1 VPGGDGGGRS
11 RVFWTAGEEAA
22 LSPVIGG
29 AVQQIVARGG
39 TTLPLGE
46 AEMEALATALRTL
59 PEGIGGRGIF
69 VQEERRNGGKEV
81 VVYSFYGGR
90 FNRVLAYLI
99 KGLIGRV
106 QVRYDDERVR
116 VMRAGKTGAGAKV
129 AGAIREI
136 PALSAEEIAGH
147 LPLPS
152 PESWKF
158 AAALPARDFQAMVLA
173 DYYHTGEF
181 TRTLAQVPV
190 ILMPDAEPGAAK
202 TESGE

>member
-1 VPGGDGGGRS
+1 
-11 RVFWTAGEEAA
+11 
-22 LSPVIGG
+22 
-29 AVQQIVARGG
+29 
-39 TTLPLGE
+39 
-46 AEMEALATALRTL
+46 
-59 PEGIGGRGIF
+59 
-69 VQEERRNGGKEV
+69 
-81 VVYSFYGGR
+81 
-90 FNRVLAYLI
+90 VLAYLI

-129 AGAIREI
+129 AGVIREI